1 MLVHKFVTGKS
12 GYLSF
17 AYLLIDFI
25 LISNFRL
32 GADKPLTTVIEMRNE
47 GVRLEQDSNVHAH
60 QDGQL
65 APPYS
70 VSLVH
75 SDSNQD
81 QMYNHSTSFGE
92 ADMRDPMS
100 PPSYDE
106 ATKNLPQSAAS
117 PLYLDDPPPYQPVR
131 RLSS

>member
-1 MLVHKFVTGKS
+1 MLRHKFVPGKS

-17 AYLLIDFI
+17 SYLRIDFI

-47 GVRLEQDSNVHAH
+47 EVTH

-117 PLYLDDPPPYQPVR
+117 PLHLNDPPPYQPVR